1 MLGTLA
7 LTALLLGIGGIDVY
21 KNGEQKDLRKQ
32 WEQTMKNAGIHDK
45 STFKNT
51 FKPLK
56 MIKKEYGYDMVVY
69 IPDGMSY
76 DDLEKSVPIIEK
88 AFKCKFYPEWNRE
101 SGCVFARLIQ
111 KPLDDKREFT
121 PIKTKPYELYLGTTH
136 YHKEIL
142 SDMTKFPHILITGSP
157 GTGKTMLLFIILTNL
172 IANFGHKEINI
183 YLAQVSDKHDSRVF
197 KDCEQVKCYAKTPE
211 EACKMLAHIYNVMAK
226 RNKVIDKH
234 MDINNIQEY
243 NKKFRN
249 EKWEYIY
256 VSADEFSYYV
266 PDEIDNEVET
276 AMKEKC
282 LGYLKSIA
290 KQGRS
295 AGVFLL
301 TGLQRPDKENM
312 PPIFKA
318 QLNTKVG
325 YRQPNK
331 ASALTAL
338 DDAFATELEERE
350 ALAVVGATRYIV
362 KPPFISMELIQRHI
376 QPSLCEENHYIDL
389 SSYNYV
395 LKDAQ
400 NSAGGSKKGGKKSKS
415 NNNKPIETA
424 KANST
429 PNTQTSKGS
438 KGVVD

>member
-1 MLGTLA
+1 
-7 LTALLLGIGGIDVY
+7 
-21 KNGEQKDLRKQ
+21 
-32 WEQTMKNAGIHDK
+32 
-45 STFKNT
+45 
-51 FKPLK
+51 
-56 MIKKEYGYDMVVY
+56 
-69 IPDGMSY
+69 
-76 DDLEKSVPIIEK
+76 
-88 AFKCKFYPEWNRE
+88 
-101 SGCVFARLIQ
+101 
-111 KPLDDKREFT
+111 
-121 PIKTKPYELYLGTTH
+121 
-136 YHKEIL
+136 
-142 SDMTKFPHILITGSP
+142 
-157 GTGKTMLLFIILTNL
+157 
-172 IANFGHKEINI
+172 
-183 YLAQVSDKHDSRVF
+183 
-197 KDCEQVKCYAKTPE
+197 
-211 EACKMLAHIYNVMAK
+211 MLAHVYNVMAK

-350 ALAVVGATRYIV
+350 ALAVVGATKYVV
-362 KPPFISMELIQRHI
+362 KPPFISMELIQSNI

-395 LKDAQ
+395 IKDVQ
-400 NSAGGSKKGGKKSKS
+400 NSVNNNSNKKGGKKGKS
-415 NNNKPIETA
+415 NNNNPPNETTKP
-424 KANST
+424 NPT
-429 PNTQTSKGS
+429 PNAQTSKGN
-438 KGVVD
+438 KGVVN